1 MFCCQKRLC
10 VIYNED
16 SITQTSQWCFSES
29 FGCIPRNSLLTEHGV
44 SFCPIRAIRV
54 LKKMQIRLIISPK
67 MASTGGGW
75 THWLE
80 SAATEK
86 PVHRRGEGVAVRLTT
101 ATRSFRRSTGRRST
115 RGTGDSSHGYFLLKH
130 MMIITGVCFKKLSP
144 AHWAS
149 SALADFVVGAQL
161 TYNLLYYLD
170 VQMLNGKCHWKFPY
184 FFNLPL

>member
-1 MFCCQKRLC
+1 MKIQLHKPH
-10 VIYNED
+10 N
-16 SITQTSQWCFSES
+16 
-29 FGCIPRNSLLTEHGV
+29 GV
-44 SFCPIRAIRV
+44 SPRALGAFHVIPCWQSMG
-54 LKKMQIRLIISPK
+54 LAFALSELSEFLTKLQTRLIISPK

-86 PVHRRGEGVAVRLTT
+86 PVHRRGEGVAVRLT
-101 ATRSFRRSTGRRST
+101 RSFRRSTWRSST

-170 VQMLNGKCHWKFPY
+170 VQTKLK
-184 FFNLPL
+184 

>member
-44 SFCPIRAIRV
+44 SLCPIRAIRV
-54 LKKMQIRLIISPK
+54 FKKKMQIRLIISPK

-101 ATRSFRRSTGRRST
+101 ATRSFRKKKHKRHWRFLPWLLLVETHDDHNRCVFQKVVPIVFGVSRFRRRGPTYLQLTVLSWRSDKVEVTSTMRGRRRSAA
-115 RGTGDSSHGYFLLKH
+115 SK
-130 MMIITGVCFKKLSP
+130 SP
-144 AHWAS
+144 R
-149 SALADFVVGAQL
+149 
-161 TYNLLYYLD
+161 
-170 VQMLNGKCHWKFPY
+170 C
-184 FFNLPL
+184 